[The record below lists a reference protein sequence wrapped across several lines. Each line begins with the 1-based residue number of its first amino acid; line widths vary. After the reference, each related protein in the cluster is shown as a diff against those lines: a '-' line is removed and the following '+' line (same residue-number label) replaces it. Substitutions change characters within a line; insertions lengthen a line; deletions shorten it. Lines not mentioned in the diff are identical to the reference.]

1 MTHGLI
7 LHVQGPTLDSL
18 AGSIRIAANA
28 RTELPD
34 IPIEIVLQGALVA
47 AATVNVMPQ
56 ALLATAQGVR
66 VEIKVCANSL
76 RSQDIDV
83 SDLAEGIG
91 VVPAAVSHLAERQWQ
106 GWAYVRI

>member
-18 AGSIRIAANA
+18 AGS
-28 RTELPD
+28 
-34 IPIEIVLQGALVA
+34 
-47 AATVNVMPQ
+47 
-56 ALLATAQGVR
+56 
-66 VEIKVCANSL
+66 IKVCANSL